1 MYLLIFGKVF
11 KDLLTGDILS
21 ETFLF
26 GPLLVG
32 FIAAFFTG
40 IIACKLMIKLVK
52 ASKLKVLFV
61 LLLYY
66 SFVNYYLE
74 NNMKKNPFVEG
85 ALLIIDKPLNWT
97 SFDIVKK
104 IRSEI
109 IQHFKIKIK
118 VGHAGTLDPLAT
130 GVFVVCTGKKTK
142 TLNDYL
148 IDSKTYQGE
157 IKLGATTPSYDLE
170 TPINKRYKLPKLTL
184 ELLNELKKVY
194 WRTKTNSTNV
204 LGKRVNGKRAYEFAR
219 KNENIDLKPSIINIY
234 SLEFKIIKKDT
245 LEFKC
250 HCSKGTYIRSLA
262 RDIGVSLKSGGHL
275 TSLKRIKSGNFT
287 IDMAKSIEEWIDIIK
302 TS

>member
-1 MYLLIFGKVF
+1 
-11 KDLLTGDILS
+11 
-21 ETFLF
+21 
-26 GPLLVG
+26 
-32 FIAAFFTG
+32 
-40 IIACKLMIKLVK
+40 
-52 ASKLKVLFV
+52 
-61 LLLYY
+61 
-66 SFVNYYLE
+66 
-74 NNMKKNPFVEG
+74 MKKNPFVEG
-85 ALLIIDKPLNWT
+85 AVLIIDKPLNWT

-109 IQHFKIKIK
+109 IQHFKIKKIK

-130 GVFVVCTGKKTK
+130 GVVVVCTGKKTK

-148 IDSKTYQGE
+148 IDSKTYQGK

-170 TPINKRYKLPKLTL
+170 TPINNRYELPKLTL
-184 ELLNELKKVY
+184 ELLNELKSKFIGEQ
-194 WRTKTNSTNV
+194 KQIPPMFSA
-204 LGKRVNGKRAYEFAR
+204 KRVNGKRAYEFAR

-245 LEFKC
+245 LEFNC

-262 RDIGVSLKSGGHL
+262 RDIGFSLKSGGHL